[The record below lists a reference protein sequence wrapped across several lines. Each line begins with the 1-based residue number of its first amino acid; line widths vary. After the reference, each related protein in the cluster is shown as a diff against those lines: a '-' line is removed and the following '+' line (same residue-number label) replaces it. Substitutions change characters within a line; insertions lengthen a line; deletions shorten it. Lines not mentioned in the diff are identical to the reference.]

1 MDEPVFFSRAAS
13 GLGPV
18 VNNDGWTRRPLLD
31 FPLDYLTGHYTGVS
45 REVRGQVRYP
55 PDMDTAHYLRVL
67 QRWAQGAGKSFE
79 YSVVIPPTVGRPE
92 VWEYA
97 GDYRAAHTAGW
108 NSRAYG
114 VLFVNGIGQPL
125 TDAQV
130 VAWRWWRDV
139 LKAVGKLND
148 RVQQVPHREMP
159 GASTTCWGDEID
171 GVRWRLLAPYVPIPP
186 PSVPEP
192 LPSDDMAAVPVI
204 DHMPNTPS
212 WAQIVLEGS
221 LRWNRGQ
228 SASVVARINGGVP
241 GTVVSDGELVDLI
254 QSFGTTG
261 PSPWDADEPGSVP
274 NAMLDAVWKA
284 ARR

>member
-130 VAWRWWRDV
+130 VA
-139 LKAVGKLND
+139 
-148 RVQQVPHREMP
+148 
-159 GASTTCWGDEID
+159 
-171 GVRWRLLAPYVPIPP
+171 
-186 PSVPEP
+186 
-192 LPSDDMAAVPVI
+192 
-204 DHMPNTPS
+204 
-212 WAQIVLEGS
+212 
-221 LRWNRGQ
+221 
-228 SASVVARINGGVP
+228 
-241 GTVVSDGELVDLI
+241 
-254 QSFGTTG
+254 
-261 PSPWDADEPGSVP
+261 
-274 NAMLDAVWKA
+274 
-284 ARR
+284 